1 MVLFLSQREVGSTR
15 NGDGDDDENG
25 NDGDNGP
32 ARETLS
38 RKRHW
43 VNSKKGNNSGGGVAA
58 LLLMSERGVI

>member
-1 MVLFLSQREVGSTR
+1 MLLFLSQREVGSTR
-15 NGDGDDDENG
+15 NSDGDDDENG

-43 VNSKKGNNSGGGVAA
+43 ENSKTGNNPGGGVAA
-58 LLLMSERGVI
+58 LLLKSERGVI